1 MLPLGSVYHNSK
13 ILYNFSLT
21 LLVDREISGG
31 GSVNRNREK
40 TVIFAV
46 KRSSFLISQSSSSD
60 IILMNRLG
68 GGWGCAAGTLEPL
81 PYTRAS
87 QVSFATLC

>member
-40 TVIFAV
+40 TYYFNEQAW
-46 KRSSFLISQSSSSD
+46 
-60 IILMNRLG
+60 
-68 GGWGCAAGTLEPL
+68 GWVGMCCWDLGTL
-81 PYTRAS
+81 
-87 QVSFATLC
+87 TLYQS